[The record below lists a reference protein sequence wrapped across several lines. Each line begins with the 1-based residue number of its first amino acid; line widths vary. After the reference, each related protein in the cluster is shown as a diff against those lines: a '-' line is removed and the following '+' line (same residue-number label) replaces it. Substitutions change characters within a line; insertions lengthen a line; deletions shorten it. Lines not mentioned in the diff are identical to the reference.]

1 MKEYPEPIGS
11 WLDVVETLIACA
23 IAGLL
28 CVCVY
33 FALYFAA
40 ILLRGVK

>member
-1 MKEYPEPIGS
+1 MKEYPEPNDR
-11 WLDVVETLIACA
+11 WLDVIETLIACA

-33 FALYFAA
+33 FTLYFAA
-40 ILLRGVK
+40 IILEVAK